1 METKYIV
8 NNVTGQ
14 TITGDLTINGN
25 VNITGTTNTRPY
37 KVYAALLTQAGGDVP
52 FGVAGDGEEI
62 VLGIT
67 YEITDNPN
75 NNDLTIY
82 GAPNNNVGTFFV
94 ANQTTNLPYTNSL
107 QLLGNTGA
115 PVVTV
120 LENTI
125 GNIWFIYSELGYY
138 AALSDSLFTI
148 NKTFKSIGSV
158 GEDPSTPGYGFLRG
172 NNGDTF
178 NIQTLDQIFAN
189 SDGQLF
195 NTPIEIRVY
204 N

>member
-1 METKYIV
+1 MVTKYIV
-8 NNVTGQ
+8 NNLSGQ
-14 TITGDLTINGN
+14 TINDQQLL
-25 VNITGTTNTRPY
+25 PY
-37 KVYAALLTQAGGDVP
+37 KVYTALLTQSGGDVP
-52 FGVAGDGEEI
+52 FGVAGDGEQI

-125 GNIWFIYSELGYY
+125 GNIWFGYDTIGFY
-138 AALSDSLFTI
+138 TISSNGLFSDD
-148 NKTFKSIGSV
+148 KTFFISALGPN
-158 GEDPSTPGYGFLRG
+158 GGDYQTPALLMLYRNDINTVQLITSNVNG
-172 NNGDTF
+172 NALNDCMLKT
-178 NIQTLDQIFAN
+178 
-189 SDGQLF
+189 S
-195 NTPIEIRVY
+195 IEIRVY

>member
-1 METKYIV
+1 MPLYVDTL
-8 NNVTGQ
+8 NAG
-14 TITGDLTINGN
+14 TILQGGN
-25 VNITGTTNTRPY
+25 PVKPY
-37 KVYAALLTQAGGDVP
+37 KVYTALLTQSGGDVP

-75 NNDLTIY
+75 NNDLTVY

-94 ANQTTNLPYTNSL
+94 ANQTINLPYTNAL
-107 QLLGNTGA
+107 QLLGNLGA

-125 GNIWFIYSELGYY
+125 GNIWFGYVNPGYY
-138 AALSDSLFTI
+138 DIKSDGLFIIDKTWSDGNFIYDGVNGIYQPVFVNVSNAQGAELPNTIQVRTFGGDFNGDSLL
-148 NKTFKSIGSV
+148 N
-158 GEDPSTPGYGFLRG
+158 
-172 NNGDTF
+172 
-178 NIQTLDQIFAN
+178 
-189 SDGQLF
+189 